1 MCFCFRQESTFP
13 SILESLIAASVLTHA
28 LVRPSVP
35 ERCKGFVA
43 FVAVFELE
51 AGLHGSTDSCE
62 VDFVFFFHKPKVCL
76 RLMMS
81 RAL

>member
-35 ERCKGFVA
+35 ERRKG